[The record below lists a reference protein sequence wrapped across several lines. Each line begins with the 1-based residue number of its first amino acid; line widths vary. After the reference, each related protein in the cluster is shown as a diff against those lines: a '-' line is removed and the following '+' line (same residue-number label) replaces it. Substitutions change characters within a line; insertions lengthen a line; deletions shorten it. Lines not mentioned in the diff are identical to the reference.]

1 MYNINEKIYFFYKN
15 TDEYCTIMMW
25 LLVSISVIISMSLL
39 KIVDLVSQRFDML
52 VNVLVALATG
62 YIISYF
68 YFYLITLKNRIFQEK
83 RAIELLSVFYYIFKE
98 SEIDIVYYTKR
109 IKRIVEKNA
118 YFENWD
124 IIVMNMNIIREH
136 CDVFLSKV
144 NKSSNDVK
152 ILNETLTQRM
162 DFIVNRFEDKSDIL
176 FAMDR
181 IKNIRTGGTKT
192 KGYS

>member
-1 MYNINEKIYFFYKN
+1 MYNSNEKIYFFYKN

-109 IKRIVEKNA
+109 IKRIVEKNT

-136 CDVFLSKV
+136 CDVFLSKG
-144 NKSSNDVK
+144 NKNSNDVK

-181 IKNIRTGGTKT
+181 IKNIRMGGTKT

>member
-1 MYNINEKIYFFYKN
+1 MYNSNEKIYFFYKN

-136 CDVFLSKV
+136 CDVFLSKG